1 MKMLVLDGTPKNN
14 YPTFNSK
21 LNQYLDSLEKNINFK
36 RITLKDLK
44 LAFCNGCFNC
54 WWKTPGICN
63 IKDDIE
69 LVTTEIMKADRL
81 LFASPM
87 IHGFP
92 SSLLKKVQ
100 DRLIPLLLP
109 YIDLVD
115 GECHHQKRY
124 KHYPEIEL
132 YFGKEEDITPEDEHI
147 VTDIYRRLA
156 INFHSKIVKTQF
168 V

>member
-1 MKMLVLDGTPKNN
+1 MNILVLDGTPTNN
-14 YPTFNSK
+14 HTTFSSK
-21 LNQYLDSLEKNINFK
+21 LDLHLASLEPDTNFK
-36 RITLKDLK
+36 VMKISELK

-54 WWKTPGICN
+54 WWRTPGVCN
-63 IKDDIE
+63 IRDDID
-69 LVTTEIMKADRL
+69 LVTEAVMKADRL

-124 KHYPEIEL
+124 EHYPEIEL
-132 YFGKEEDITPEDEHI
+132 FFGKEEDITPEDEHI
-147 VTDIYRRLA
+147 VSDIYRRLA